1 MSTSAAGE
9 HHDLFHAELPPL
21 VLAFHRRRVHD
32 APLHVGAQLLAARVE
47 RLRGGLGQRP
57 TKAATVVRRREE
69 GGSDD

>member
-1 MSTSAAGE
+1 
-9 HHDLFHAELPPL
+9 
-21 VLAFHRRRVHD
+21 
-32 APLHVGAQLLAARVE
+32 VE